1 MGGIKVSIHP
11 LFFCF
16 GFYYALTSR
25 IFIFIIYTITAILHE
40 VGQSFA
46 ASKQGYKLNKITLM
60 PFGAVVSGNIDGLQ
74 PLDEIKI
81 ALAGPLINLS
91 TGLLFVALWWIYP
104 QSYAFTDVV
113 AFANFAMAIVNLIPA
128 YPLDG
133 GRIAFATLNFFF
145 KKEKAKLISKI
156 LSILL
161 SLVLLTLFIISLF
174 FTPNLTILFF
184 ALFILFGAFSTD
196 KENKYVKLTANT
208 FTSSALLRG
217 VVIKRKAIDKGATI
231 KRLIAILDETAINEI
246 VVFSQG
252 KPLTTLSQEKLE
264 EVLKNCS
271 LYDKIEK
278 YL

>member
-1 MGGIKVSIHP
+1 M
-11 LFFCF
+11 
-16 GFYYALTSR
+16 
-25 IFIFIIYTITAILHE
+25 
-40 VGQSFA
+40 
-46 ASKQGYKLNKITLM
+46 
-60 PFGAVVSGNIDGLQ
+60 VSGNIDGLQ